1 MIRQAVLINQTYSAA
16 PGWSRLAGLPLL
28 LRAVLTAQRA
38 GIEEILIVGGPDPR
52 PLLARD
58 RRVQVS
64 WRWVPL
70 EASPDTDEINALER
84 VASELD
90 DSFVVFFSDS
100 IFDVAAVN
108 FLRWVSLDGR
118 VAAVGLAPGQT
129 DGFERASL
137 FVCTRE
143 FVRRAGQG
151 EAATGEPQRLGM
163 VAVRLREQG
172 VAALEVPGRVWPR
185 TSERKHL
192 RAILR
197 ELSRVNL
204 KPSDGFYARFNK
216 LYLAQ
221 PLIRFFL
228 RTPATPNFITGLGLV
243 LGLGAGAV
251 FAHGGYWWS
260 VLGASLWFLSALM
273 DHVDGMVARLKFLE
287 SEFGTWFE
295 SWVDYIST
303 FSAYIGLVIGLYR
316 ETGFAHH
323 LVVGGLFVFGAIMIF
338 ITQSQQR
345 KRLSPDNPADYPNRI
360 HRKLEE
366 HSSNL
371 LLWFARKAYFVA
383 RRAVLPYYMLLFCLL
398 DLRVL
403 FLGWSTLGAH
413 IMWIFTLYS
422 NRFVRPQAPPAPA
435 SAD

>member
-1 MIRQAVLINQTYSAA
+1 MVRQAVLLNQTYSPA

-38 GIEEILIVGGPDPR
+38 GIEEILIVGGQDPQS
-52 PLLARD
+52 LLARD
-58 RRVQVS
+58 RRVQVV

-70 EASPDTDEINALER
+70 ESSEADSEIKALER
-84 VASELD
+84 VAPELKEN
-90 DSFVVFFSDS
+90 FIVFFSDS
-100 IFDVAAVN
+100 IFDAAALN
-108 FLRWVSLDGR
+108 FLQGVSLDGR
-118 VAAVGLAPGQT
+118 LAVVGLAPGRT
-129 DGFERASL
+129 DGFEQASL
-137 FVCTRE
+137 YVCTPE
-143 FVRRAGQG
+143 FVRQAGQA
-151 EAATGEPQRLGM
+151 EAPAGRPQRLGE
-163 VAVRLREQG
+163 AAARLRERG
-172 VAALEVPGRVWPR
+172 VEVLEIPGRVWPR
-185 TSERKHL
+185 TSERKRL
-192 RAILR
+192 RAILW

-221 PLIRFFL
+221 PLIRLFL

-243 LGLGAGAV
+243 LGLAAGVV

-273 DHVDGMVARLKFLE
+273 DHADGMVARLKFME

-303 FSAYIGLVIGLYR
+303 FSAYIGLTIGLYR

-345 KRLSPDNPADYPNRI
+345 KRLSPDNPADYPNRM

-371 LLWFARKAYFVA
+371 FLWFARKAYFVA
-383 RRAVLPYYMLLFCLL
+383 RRAVLPYWMLFFCLL

-403 FLGWSTLGAH
+403 FVGWSALGAH
-413 IMWIFTLYS
+413 LMWIFTLYS
-422 NRFVRPQAPPAPA
+422 NRHIRPEAPPAPA
-435 SAD
+435 D